1 MSLIFIVEDDTALR
15 RELSCLLAAEGYD
28 VECCRD
34 FPNAVAE
41 ALEAEPDC
49 IIMDAMLPGADGRM
63 LCSALRKKSDVCIV
77 MLTCLDSEFDEVTA
91 LKLGADDYITKP
103 YRPQVL
109 LAHIQAALRR
119 RGIADKRMLSHAG
132 LTLDIGSGK
141 VSFGDKSTNLTRN
154 EASILALLMRST
166 GSAIS
171 RQELMVELWES
182 DAFID
187 DNTLTVNVNRLRKA
201 LTSIGAPED
210 YVKTKRGVGYLV

>member
-1 MSLIFIVEDDTALR
+1 MPLIFIVEDDAALR
-15 RELSCLLAAEGYD
+15 RELSSLLAAEGYG
-28 VECCRD
+28 VECCHD
-34 FPNAVAE
+34 FSNAVAE
-41 ALEAEPDC
+41 VLEAEPDC
-49 IIMDAMLPGADGRM
+49 VIMDAMLPGADGRM
-63 LCSALRKKSDVCIV
+63 LCSVLRKKSDVCIV

-91 LKLGADDYITKP
+91 LNLGADDYITKP

-119 RGIADKRMLSHAG
+119 RGIADKRMLSYAG

-141 VSFGDKSTNLTRN
+141 VTFGDKSANLTRN
-154 EASILALLMRST
+154 ESNILALLMRSA
-166 GSAIS
+166 GNAIS

-201 LTSIGAPED
+201 LTGIGAPED

>member
-1 MSLIFIVEDDTALR
+1 MPLIFIVEDDAALR
-15 RELSCLLAAEGYD
+15 RELSSLLSAEGYS

-34 FPNAVAE
+34 FSNATEEV
-41 ALEAEPDC
+41 LEAEPDC
-49 IIMDAMLPGADGRM
+49 VIMDAMLPGADGRM
-63 LCSALRKKSDVCIV
+63 LCSTLRRQSDVCIV
-77 MLTCLDSEFDEVTA
+77 MLTCLNSEFDEVTA
-91 LKLGADDYITKP
+91 LKMGADDYVTKP

-109 LAHIQAALRR
+109 LAHVQAALRR
-119 RGIADKRMLSHAG
+119 RGIADKRVLTHDG

-154 EASILALLMRST
+154 EASILALLMRNA
-166 GSAIS
+166 GCAIS

-201 LTSIGAPED
+201 LTGVGAPDD